1 MLRSERQTAYG
12 SFRKLE
18 CDLGVPIKIKGYIVY
33 WGPPYL
39 SKLPFVSEVS
49 EHSWDGLLCGSGFPI
64 ALAYWLL
71 VGYIV
76 ERAI

>member
-1 MLRSERQTAYG
+1 MVV
-12 SFRKLE
+12 FVNLE

-39 SKLPFVSEVS
+39 SKLQFVSEVS

-64 ALAYWLL
+64 ALAYWLSR
-71 VGYIV
+71 VHSGTCYTGI
-76 ERAI
+76 I